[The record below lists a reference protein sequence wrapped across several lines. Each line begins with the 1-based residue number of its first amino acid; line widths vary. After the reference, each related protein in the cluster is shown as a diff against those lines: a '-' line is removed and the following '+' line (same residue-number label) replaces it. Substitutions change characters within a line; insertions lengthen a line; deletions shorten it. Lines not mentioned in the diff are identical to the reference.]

1 MFIKYEAEDH
11 TSKGKV
17 KGGERRGD
25 APPNENSWI
34 RVRCFLTPKIVAKF
48 QQLWTAVGQDE
59 PVNGKERSGE
69 W

>member
-1 MFIKYEAEDH
+1 MKPRTILLRGRLRE
-11 TSKGKV
+11 GR
-17 KGGERRGD
+17 GEGTPRLTKIPGS
-25 APPNENSWI
+25 AS
-34 RVRCFLTPKIVAKF
+34 RCFLTPKIVAKF